1 MIDASAA
8 ITEAGR
14 MKLQSRRK
22 NGERGTRDIE
32 GKATRVGVSEAGK
45 RTSFKDEKEAHIRG
59 KKTGDR
65 CQMSHVR
72 GGTAAN
78 SMSDPR
84 RVFPAVENR
93 PDTNHVL
100 LDTVI
105 NRKRKAFAQ
114 AAVIS
119 ENLGVNTTLSR
130 QGVNIV
136 QE

>member
-1 MIDASAA
+1 MTSDENEDAFH
-8 ITEAGR
+8 IKGRKTED
-14 MKLQSRRK
+14 
-22 NGERGTRDIE
+22 RG
-32 GKATRVGVSEAGK
+32 
-45 RTSFKDEKEAHIRG
+45 
-59 KKTGDR
+59 
-65 CQMSHVR
+65 QMSDVR

-105 NRKRKAFAQ
+105 NRKRKAFTQ

-119 ENLGVNTTLSR
+119 ENLGVNATLGR
-130 QGVNIV
+130 QGVSIV

>member
-1 MIDASAA
+1 MTSDENEDGFHIKGRK
-8 ITEAGR
+8 TED
-14 MKLQSRRK
+14 
-22 NGERGTRDIE
+22 RG
-32 GKATRVGVSEAGK
+32 
-45 RTSFKDEKEAHIRG
+45 
-59 KKTGDR
+59 
-65 CQMSHVR
+65 QMSDVR